1 MDPPLSLQTYRQK
14 PQVCCRQ
21 KVLIS
26 MTWLRGRSSC
36 WSTIVL
42 DGYQVKSKDKN
53 RGMLIVQK
61 DFQFSG
67 SGTEHVEIHFDHVVF
82 RAPVCRTNFCSMVCI
97 KCLKMS
103 FDAP

>member
-1 MDPPLSLQTYRQK
+1 M
-14 PQVCCRQ
+14 
-21 KVLIS
+21 
-26 MTWLRGRSSC
+26 
-36 WSTIVL
+36 L